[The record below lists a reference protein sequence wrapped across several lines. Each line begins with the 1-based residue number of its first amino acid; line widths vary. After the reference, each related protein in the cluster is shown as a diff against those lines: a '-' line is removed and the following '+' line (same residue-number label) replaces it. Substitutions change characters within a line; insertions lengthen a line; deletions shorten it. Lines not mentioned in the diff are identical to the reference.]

1 MIIKKSLLF
10 LFLISTFQSLCA
22 IPQNNDE
29 NRLILNSGDTITIQ
43 ALKLSEINSNIE
55 EISIRLSKLDSKLID
70 NTEINVMD
78 SIVNQR
84 KLQIETEQKTTAESI
99 EELSARDFEDLEIKW
114 NLYYKEFKS
123 YQKNLNDKT
132 KNLQAENDFLMTSLK
147 TWELTRKSIE
157 EQNGPPETILR
168 ITEEITDLKKYSEKL
183 RSRLN
188 KISKIQNKLTDL
200 ILVSEKILGEL
211 ATRHLNWQSEFL
223 RKDSPVIW
231 AIFAT
236 SKSDTLNSDTT
247 QSGMA
252 KSGIA
257 VSDTI
262 KKEKEVS
269 FSVGK
274 NSKSIKKYFHDKT
287 ERLYIQLLILIIL
300 TLVFYKFNKK
310 LKGTEISDQDQRM
323 QSVRFFTKYYY
334 LSAWMFTV
342 LISIW
347 IYPERSRSVNELIVF
362 LLLIPSIFLYERL
375 LSNKLRI
382 YILPIIALFV
392 LDKAQLFF
400 DLSGSSIRILLLLKS
415 FVTIWFL
422 YIITNPNKT
431 IRKELQGK
439 WWDFVFKTSYIF
451 LGVSLVSFFANIFGY
466 FNMASL
472 MDRVVTYGILVGVL
486 LSLEIG
492 IAISF
497 LIMVFQT
504 KFLRGLNLVK
514 NHQELIEKRVS
525 LFLKLFALFLWLR
538 SISTSLGV
546 RTIIANWF
554 GSIMESSMNIG
565 SVKVSFG
572 GFINFFIVILVVSI
586 LVKIVRAILEEEIF
600 PRIELPRGVPG
611 AISMLVRYFIIGWGL
626 YIALESAGIDLGSF
640 GLLAGA
646 LGVGIGFGLQ
656 NIVAN
661 FISGL
666 ILAFERPIQTGDTI
680 EVGTLMGNVKNIGV
694 RASTIQTFDG
704 SEVIVPNSNLITH
717 EVINWTLSDRK
728 RRRDIAVS
736 VAYGTNP
743 RKVLEIIK
751 EITSKHHSVIKNP
764 GPWATFEGFGE
775 SSLNFKV
782 RFWVSLDIGLTVK
795 SEVAMSIYDAFE
807 EAGIKIPFP
816 QQDLHIKSFD
826 PSVQETIFPG
836 AKRKDEGGSSDPKKR
851 E

>member
-1 MIIKKSLLF
+1 MILKKSITF
-10 LFLISTFQSLCA
+10 LFLVIVFQTIFA
-22 IPQNNDE
+22 NPQDKDE
-29 NRLILNSGDTITIQ
+29 NKLILNSGDTITIQ
-43 ALKLSEINSNIE
+43 VLKLSEISSQIE
-55 EISIRLSKLDSKLID
+55 EISIILNKLDSKLKD
-70 NTEINVMD
+70 NSEIEETD
-78 SIVNQR
+78 SIVTQR
-84 KLQIETEQKTTAESI
+84 KLQIEAEQKTTTGRI
-99 EELSARDFEDLEIKW
+99 DELSTRDFEDLEIRW
-114 NLYYKEFKS
+114 NLYNKEFKS
-123 YQKNLNDKT
+123 YQKKLNNKT
-132 KNLQAENDFLMTSLK
+132 KYLQTENDFLMTSLK
-147 TWELTRKSIE
+147 TWELTRKNIE
-157 EQNGPPETILR
+157 DQNGPSETMAR
-168 ITEEITDLKKYSEKL
+168 ITNEISEVKEYLKKT
-183 RSRLN
+183 RSKLN

-200 ILVSEKILGEL
+200 ILLSEKILSEL

-223 RKDSPVIW
+223 RKDSPAIW
-231 AIFAT
+231 ALFAT
-236 SKSDTLNSDTT
+236 SKPDTINPDTT
-247 QSGMA
+247 EYGSA
-252 KSGIA
+252 IT
-257 VSDTI
+257 DTI
-262 KKEKEVS
+262 QKEKKVS
-269 FSVGK
+269 LSVVE
-274 NSKSIKKYFHDKT
+274 NSQSIKKYFSNKT
-287 ERLYIQLLILIIL
+287 DRLYIQLLILVIL
-300 TLVFYKFNKK
+300 IFVFYKFHKK
-310 LKGTEISDQDQRM
+310 LQGTEISGQDERM

-347 IYPERSRSVNELIVF
+347 IFPDRSRPVNELIVF
-362 LLLIPSIFLYERL
+362 LLLIPSFFLYERL

-382 YILPIIALFV
+382 YIVPIIVLFV
-392 LDKAQLFF
+392 LDKAQLFV

-415 FVTIWFL
+415 LVTIWFL
-422 YIITNPNKT
+422 YIINNPNKR

-451 LGVSLVSFFANIFGY
+451 LTVSLISFFANIFGY
-466 FNMASL
+466 FNLAMLLGS
-472 MDRVVTYGILVGVL
+472 VVTYGILIGIL

-497 LIMVFQT
+497 LIMLFQT

-525 LFLKLFALFLWLR
+525 LFLRLFALFLWLR
-538 SISTSLGV
+538 SISTSLGI
-546 RTIIANWF
+546 RIIIANWF
-554 GSIMESSMNIG
+554 GSIKESSMNIG
-565 SVKVSFG
+565 SVSVSFG
-572 GFINFFIVILVVSI
+572 GIINFFIIVIVTSI
-586 LVKIVRAILEEEIF
+586 IAKIIRAVLEEEFF

-611 AISMLVRYFIIGWGL
+611 AISMMVRYFIIGWGL
-626 YIALESAGIDLGSF
+626 YIALESAGIDLSSF

-680 EVGTLMGNVKNIGV
+680 EVGTLMGDVKSIGV

-736 VAYGTNP
+736 AAYGTNP

-751 EITSKHHSVIKNP
+751 EIAAEHPSVIKNP

-782 RFWVSLDIGLTVK
+782 RFWVSFDIGLTVK
-795 SEVAMSIYDAFE
+795 SEVAMNIYDAFE
-807 EAGIKIPFP
+807 KAGIRIPFP

-826 PSVQETIFPG
+826 PTVQKTIFPR
-836 AKRKDEGGSSDPKKR
+836 ARKKKDDDK
-851 E
+851 